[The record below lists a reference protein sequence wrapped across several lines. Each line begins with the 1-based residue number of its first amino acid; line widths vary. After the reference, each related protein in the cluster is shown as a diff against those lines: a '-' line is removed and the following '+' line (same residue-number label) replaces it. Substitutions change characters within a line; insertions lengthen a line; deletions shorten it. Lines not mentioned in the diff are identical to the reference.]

1 MFVKNIISDQVKA
14 ERNSSREWYDEDDSP
29 PRTPLNDQEPA
40 ANSLV
45 IPY

>member
-1 MFVKNIISDQVKA
+1 MYVKNNICDQVKA

-29 PRTPLNDQEPA
+29 PRTPVNDQEPA

-45 IPY
+45 IHY

>member
-1 MFVKNIISDQVKA
+1 MENYICDQVKA
-14 ERNSSREWYDEDDSP
+14 DKYSSREWYDEDDSP
-29 PRTPLNDQEPA
+29 PRTPMNNQEAA